1 MKRVL
6 YSVAAV
12 LIMAVVFTGC
22 GDSGSNGSGVL
33 QTDEYGV
40 YEDGKCIAMAEELDT
55 PFIFENEMQY
65 DYKGRE
71 LSTKRGI
78 KIGSTV
84 RELVD
89 AYKEC
94 IFWHPANDG
103 GDFISASEYIDSLA
117 EYKEAEADALVFF
130 TYDVNG
136 KLYSHQDFRALA
148 DENGGRD
155 AMYESGDY
163 IVKHY
168 KIDFLIEDNIIE
180 SIMIG
185 YNPDSLVP
193 WKK

>member
-12 LIMAVVFTGC
+12 LIMAGVFTGC

-55 PFIFENEMQY
+55 PFFFEIEMQY

-84 RELVD
+84 RELAD
-89 AYKEC
+89 AYKDCE
-94 IFWHPANDG
+94 FQVAVG
-103 GDFISASEYIDSLA
+103 SELVTMTAGEFIENLSEYKDTVTLITTYVDEEGNL
-117 EYKEAEADALVFF
+117 YTWTKWKEWSEPQGGIEEMYQNKKHKIGNYTINFIL
-130 TYDVNG
+130 
-136 KLYSHQDFRALA
+136 
-148 DENGGRD
+148 ENG
-155 AMYESGDY
+155 
-163 IVKHY
+163 IVEEIQITY
-168 KIDFLIEDNIIE
+168 TPDMLELIF
-180 SIMIG
+180 G
-185 YNPDSLVP
+185 
-193 WKK
+193 